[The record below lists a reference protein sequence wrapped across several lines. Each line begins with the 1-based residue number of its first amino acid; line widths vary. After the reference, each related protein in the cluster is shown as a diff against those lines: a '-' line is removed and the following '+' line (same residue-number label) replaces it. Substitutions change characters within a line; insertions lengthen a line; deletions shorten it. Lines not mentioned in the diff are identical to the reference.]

1 MVSRL
6 SPDGR
11 LSLMA
16 GGGED
21 ASPLT
26 GEPARM
32 STLPAARTIDQHAVQ
47 RFLLQ
52 SMPPCSIG
60 VSPIVGTDKSCNMM
74 KYIDTHTDI

>member
-26 GEPARM
+26 GEPATV
-32 STLPAARTIDQHAVQ
+32 STLPEARTVEQHTLEKL
-47 RFLLQ
+47 RFQ
-52 SMPPCSIG
+52 CRSSFRSVIY
-60 VSPIVGTDKSCNMM
+60 ST
-74 KYIDTHTDI
+74 

>member
-26 GEPARM
+26 GDPATA
-32 STLPAARTIDQHAVQ
+32 S
-47 RFLLQ
+47 
-52 SMPPCSIG
+52 G
-60 VSPIVGTDKSCNMM
+60 VDVLNVYLTGLVGVVP
-74 KYIDTHTDI
+74 Y